1 MNDESEKRRIED
13 TRTGEGDTHTNELSP
28 KDKKGITC
36 PVFGGIL
43 RNQLPNVESIV
54 DDMLCFTEGISI
66 VNSEVT
72 VKCEFDH
79 CRDEDDED
87 FPLEHS
93 HLLVAVLHLIFDT
106 TGTCSGF
113 EIVDVL
119 PWQESVAESSC

>member
-1 MNDESEKRRIED
+1 MMKMKKGQVED
-13 TRTGEGDTHTNELSP
+13 ARTGEADTHTNEVSL

-36 PVFGGIL
+36 PVCGGIL

-54 DDMLCFTEGISI
+54 DDMLYFTEGISI
-66 VNSEVT
+66 VDSEVT

-93 HLLVAVLHLIFDT
+93 HLLVAVLHLTFDT

-119 PWQESVAESSC
+119 PWQKSVAESSC